1 MPTIQTRLQMQIQIH
16 MQIQIQIQIQILIQ
30 IHDLTPISTIGPLQ
44 IHNLHFKTLRVVGG
58 SYQLCQQDIEVLA
71 RLL

>member
-16 MQIQIQIQIQILIQ
+16 MQIQIQIQILIQ

-44 IHNLHFKTLRVVGG
+44 IHNLHLKTLRVVGG

>member
-16 MQIQIQIQIQILIQ
+16 MQIQIQIQILIQ

>member
-1 MPTIQTRLQMQIQIH
+1 MPTIQTRLQIQIQIH
-16 MQIQIQIQIQILIQ
+16 MQIQIQIQILIQ
-30 IHDLTPISTIGPLQ
+30 IHDFTPISTIGPLQ

>member
-16 MQIQIQIQIQILIQ
+16 MQIQIQIQILIQ

-44 IHNLHFKTLRVVGG
+44 IHHLHFKTLGVVGG
-58 SYQLCQQDIEVLA
+58 SHQLCQQDI
-71 RLL
+71 

>member
-1 MPTIQTRLQMQIQIH
+1 MQL
-16 MQIQIQIQIQILIQ
+16 QIQIQILIQ
-30 IHDLTPISTIGPLQ
+30 IHDFTPISTIGPLQ